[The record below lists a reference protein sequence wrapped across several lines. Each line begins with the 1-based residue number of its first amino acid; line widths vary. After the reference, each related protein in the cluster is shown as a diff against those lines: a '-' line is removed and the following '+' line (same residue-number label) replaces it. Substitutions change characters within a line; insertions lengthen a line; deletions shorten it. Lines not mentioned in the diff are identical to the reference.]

1 LGAATKT
8 GGSTISLV
16 NDGAWL
22 QKLVEV
28 RIGSQL
34 IASIYPEA
42 WYLNPILHMTT
53 EEKTKYLPAVGNATL
68 ANRKTAATSGQVL
81 SIDIP
86 IPFITK
92 QGWLTKQHAGVQ
104 LDIKVYH
111 NDLTTIVNTDGTAP
125 VLAIQGVSMNV
136 SGRNYLSQQAMVNTV
151 LAGRRLGH
159 LDQRFLDPVQQSFQ
173 LPSGSAQFQFQLT
186 NMNGLYSHL
195 LFVVRTAANVG
206 TPLANSPDAF
216 VPVASY
222 TLLDSAGNIL
232 LPQQT
237 SAYALGNYM
246 NKYVKGD
253 LTDFNSGLATTGKAI
268 YAVFFDR
275 YPAESLRSGTQDG
288 MYKLDGLAKLQVNFA
303 TATSAAYQ
311 VDVVGYVWS
320 NLVTST
326 AGIVT
331 KSLVVA

>member
-1 LGAATKT
+1 MLPDQLPDVVDQFTLLLTLGAATKT

-53 EEKTKYLPAVGNATL
+53 EEKLKYLPAVGNATL

-111 NDLTTIVNTDGTAP
+111 NDLTTIVDTDGTAP

-159 LDQRFLDPVQQSFQ
+159 LDQRFLDPVQQSF
-173 LPSGSAQFQFQLT
+173 
-186 NMNGLYSHL
+186 
-195 LFVVRTAANVG
+195 
-206 TPLANSPDAF
+206 
-216 VPVASY
+216 
-222 TLLDSAGNIL
+222 
-232 LPQQT
+232 
-237 SAYALGNYM
+237 
-246 NKYVKGD
+246 
-253 LTDFNSGLATTGKAI
+253 
-268 YAVFFDR
+268 
-275 YPAESLRSGTQDG
+275 
-288 MYKLDGLAKLQVNFA
+288 
-303 TATSAAYQ
+303 
-311 VDVVGYVWS
+311 
-320 NLVTST
+320 
-326 AGIVT
+326 
-331 KSLVVA
+331 